1 MGKHRQYTPEFKA
14 RIVLE
19 VLKGEKSQA
28 QICRENNV
36 KDDMVTYWR
45 REFLEHAA
53 DIFSAERTRSA
64 EQQRIVELERLVGQL
79 TLELSILKKVSALL
93 DSPGRR
99 NGNSS

>member
-1 MGKHRQYTPEFKA
+1 MGKHRQYTPEFK
-14 RIVLE
+14 VHVVME

-28 QICRENNV
+28 QICRENNI
-36 KDDMVTYWR
+36 KDDLVTYWR
-45 REFLEHAA
+45 REFSEHAT
-53 DIFSAERTRSA
+53 DIFSAERTRTH

-79 TLELSILKKVSALL
+79 TLELSILKKVSTVL